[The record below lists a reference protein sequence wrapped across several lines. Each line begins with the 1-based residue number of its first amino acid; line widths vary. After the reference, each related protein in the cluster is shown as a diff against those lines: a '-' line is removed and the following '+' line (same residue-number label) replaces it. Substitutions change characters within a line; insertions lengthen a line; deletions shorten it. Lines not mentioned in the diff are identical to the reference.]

1 MRFVDVLTVRD
12 PAKARV
18 IVAALRAHGFH
29 PLDTGTDGIPGLPG
43 VTGLNGI
50 AIRVPED
57 EAEDAG
63 ILAEA
68 IKSDMGA

>member
-1 MRFVDVLTVRD
+1 MRFVDVLTLRD
-12 PAKARV
+12 PSRARV

-50 AIRVPED
+50 AIRVPEH
-57 EAEDAG
+57 EAEDAK
-63 ILAEA
+63 ILADA
-68 IKSDMGA
+68 INGDMGA